1 MQGILAS
8 MPKTKTSAGKASKPR
23 GKAKNGDDAISASL
37 ARLPQDGED
46 TVQKAIRFPAAWLV
60 DLDKIAKKLSRPGLP
75 VKRSGAIRGAMY
87 AGIQQLLARSAKKP
101 QRKAPPKAQAQAQ
114 AQAKEAG

>member
-8 MPKTKTSAGKASKPR
+8 MPKTKTSAGEASKRR
-23 GKAKNGDDAISASL
+23 GKAKNGASDAITASL

-60 DLDKIAKKLSRPGLP
+60 DLDKIAKTLSRPGMP

-101 QRKAPPKAQAQAQ
+101 QRKVAPKAQAQ